1 MVIIVPNRLKCIIG
15 DVHMYRYAYKVMTNR
30 IEEIQQ
36 RQFQISNYLNSNR
49 EIITEIQKENMDNL
63 ITALKEEREELE
75 TILKRII

>member
-1 MVIIVPNRLKCIIG
+1 
-15 DVHMYRYAYKVMTNR
+15 MYRYAYKVMTNR